1 MAKLRKCSITFS
13 ISMVMLNKNCHTCC
27 YTAMLYTMV
36 SNTAALELCFM
47 LSRIHSSP
55 DKAIA
60 SPSLAPPPPLLL
72 HRLERRK
79 AAGNLSYLALSL
91 SLEHHVKLN

>member
-1 MAKLRKCSITFS
+1 
-13 ISMVMLNKNCHTCC
+13 
-27 YTAMLYTMV
+27 MV

-60 SPSLAPPPPLLL
+60 SPSLAPPPSPLALFGAAHGSRKL
-72 HRLERRK
+72 VLPRLE
-79 AAGNLSYLALSL
+79 
-91 SLEHHVKLN
+91 LEP